1 MPGSNECLKA
11 SRHACLHALL
21 CSGRIFFILELARN
35 AVPKLQS
42 RRARILA
49 SRVQRGA
56 WRHAPAEIQIRKRKL
71 DESGLPYRLE
81 ELKAAPLPSLTIQ
94 KGLQQKNADVK
105 FLSEVFNAANMESG
119 KGMSKVT
126 QRLIGRGRESA
137 FHRYWSRSLPKV
149 SSVDIPILLSKQKK
163 RVGIRKCSSSVA
175 ASRLFC
181 VPVPIEPNYLAMAFR
196 LGVVS

>member
-21 CSGRIFFILELARN
+21 CTGRIFFILELARN

-71 DESGLPYRLE
+71 DESGL
-81 ELKAAPLPSLTIQ
+81 KAAPLPSLTIQ
-94 KGLQQKNADVK
+94 RGLQKKNADVK

-119 KGMSKVT
+119 KRMSKVT

-137 FHRYWSRSLPKV
+137 CHRYWSRSLPKV

-181 VPVPIEPNYLAMAFR
+181 VPVPIEPSYLAMAFR
-196 LGVVS
+196 LGIVS